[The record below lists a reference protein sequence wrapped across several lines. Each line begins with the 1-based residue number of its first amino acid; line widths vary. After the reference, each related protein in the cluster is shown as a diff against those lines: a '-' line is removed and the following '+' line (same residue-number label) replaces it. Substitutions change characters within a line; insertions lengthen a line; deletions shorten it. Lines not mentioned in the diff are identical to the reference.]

1 VFEAKEDSM
10 RTMKCSASIRVR
22 AALAGMFVLALFATA
37 ANAATRTV
45 EVGPG
50 GSMTFRDE
58 ESHNST
64 STINVGDTIN
74 WTFEGFHS
82 TTSGSCNPGCSPDG
96 NWNSGTMSSGSF
108 SHTFTTAGTFPYY
121 CMVHLSAMTGS
132 VVVQGTS
139 GPPAASFTFAPPG
152 TPVMGTTVT
161 FTDTS
166 TGTPTSWSW
175 NFGDPASGTSNT
187 STVQNPT
194 HVFASAGTYTV
205 SLQATNAGGS
215 NTAQQAITISAGG
228 GVPCRADAE
237 TLCLNGGRFSVTA
250 EWTKLDQS
258 NGFGQ
263 AVPLTDDSGY
273 FWFFDASNIEMV
285 LKVLNGCAIDNAYWV
300 FAAGLTNVQVDLTVT
315 DTTTGAV
322 YTNRN
327 PQGTAFVP
335 IQSTNAF
342 PSSCP

>member
-1 VFEAKEDSM
+1 
-10 RTMKCSASIRVR
+10 MKSSVSIRVR
-22 AALAGMFVLALFATA
+22 AAVAGMFVLALYAAA

-50 GSMTFRDE
+50 GTMTFRDE

-82 TTSGSCNPGCSPDG
+82 TTSGTCSPGCSPNGTWDSG
-96 NWNSGTMSSGSF
+96 DMGSGTFSF
-108 SHTFTTAGTFPYY
+108 TFTTAGTFPYY
-121 CMVHLSAMTGS
+121 CRVHLAAMTGT

-139 GPPAASFTFAPPG
+139 GPPTANFTFAPA
-152 TPVMGTTVT
+152 TPVMGTNVT

-175 NFGDPASGTSNT
+175 NFGDPASGTNNT
-187 STVQNPT
+187 STLQNPH
-194 HVFASAGTYTV
+194 HVFAAAGTYTV

-215 NTAQQAITISAGG
+215 NTAQKPITISAGG
-228 GVPCRADAE
+228 GVPCVAGDQ
-237 TLCLNGGRFSVTA
+237 TMCLNGGRFMVQA
-250 EWTKLDQS
+250 HWTKNDGS
-258 NGFGQ
+258 SGDGT
-263 AVPLTDDSGY
+263 AVKLTDDSGY
-273 FWFFDASNIEMV
+273 FWFFDPTNIEMV
-285 LKVLNGCAIDNAYWV
+285 LKVLNGCSINNAYWV

-335 IQSTNAF
+335 IQSTSAF
-342 PSSCP
+342 PASCP